1 MFFRVLLLLFCF
13 STAKGQVNPG
23 ARFTGMGNAG
33 TALQDVYSLSTNP
46 AGTAN
51 LKSPIIGLGF
61 EEVFLG
67 VDIQSQH
74 ALAVFPTRV
83 GVFGY
88 AVHNYGI
95 SNVYSSLKSGL
106 SMAKMFGPQLAMA
119 ITINYHRLQ
128 IPSYGSDNT
137 FSVEFGVQY
146 IVKEKWI
153 LGAHVDNP
161 GRFGYERQDYYIIP
175 TVLRLGSSYQFSD
188 QVLISID
195 SKYYSNENLDGSIGL
210 EYSMVEWVK
219 LRGGISVNHFQQYI
233 GFGFGHRNFLFDAAA
248 VLHPLLGVSP
258 QIGLSYAF

>member
-1 MFFRVLLLLFCF
+1 MLVLLFCF

-23 ARFTGMGNAG
+23 ARFTGMGNTG
-33 TALQDVYSLSTNP
+33 TALQDVSSLSTNP
-46 AGTAN
+46 AGIAN

-74 ALAVFPTRV
+74 ALAVFPTRL
-83 GVFGY
+83 GVLGY

-146 IVKEKWI
+146 IIKEKWI
-153 LGAHVDNP
+153 IGAHIDNP
-161 GRFGYERQDYYIIP
+161 GRFGFQSQDYYTIP
-175 TVLRLGSSYQFSD
+175 TVLRLGNSYQFSD

-195 SKYYSNENLDGSIGL
+195 SKYYLNKNFDGSLGL
-210 EYSMVEWVK
+210 EYSLIEWLK
-219 LRGGISVNHFQQYI
+219 LRGGISVNHFQRYI
-233 GFGFGHRNFLFDAAA
+233 GFGFGRQSFLFDAAA
-248 VLHPLLGVSP
+248 VLHPRLGVSP